1 MIPSRALQ
9 SKLTAIR
16 WSYFEWSR
24 TDSWVQ
30 GLFLACA
37 FAALTGLLAQIRVY
51 LPFTPVP
58 ITGQTLGVLL
68 AGILLGARF
77 GTLSMV
83 LYLLL
88 GLVGVPWFAG
98 GDSGLAY
105 FMGPTGGYLLGFI
118 IASWL
123 IGIATDRSA
132 KMRKPALQAALM
144 VAGMAVIYALG
155 AGWLML
161 GSRCSLS
168 LALSLGVTPFLIG
181 DALKIMLA
189 ASIGTLLLPGTS
201 R

>member
-1 MIPSRALQ
+1 MISSRTLQ
-9 SKLTAIR
+9 NKLTAIR
-16 WSYFEWSR
+16 FSYFAWSR
-24 TDSWVQ
+24 TDNWVQ

-68 AGILLGARF
+68 AGALLGARF
-77 GTLSMV
+77 GTFSMG

-98 GDSGLAY
+98 GDSGFAY
-105 FMGPTGGYLLGFI
+105 ILGPTGGYLLGFI
-118 IASWL
+118 VASWL
-123 IGIATDRSA
+123 IGIATDSSA

-144 VAGMAVIYALG
+144 VAGMTVIYAFG
-155 AGWLML
+155 ASWLML
-161 GSRCSLS
+161 GSHCSLS
-168 LALSLGVTPFLIG
+168 LALGLGVIPFLLG

-189 ASIGTLLLPGTS
+189 ASIGALLLPGPS